1 MKYYRINN
9 RIRAPQVRLI
19 DEEGNFLNVVSI
31 EEALEKAK
39 EKGLDL
45 VEINPTQNPPI
56 AKIMDF
62 GQFRYE
68 ETKKDKVKKT
78 KKAEIKCIRLS
89 PRTGK
94 HDLEVKAKQA
104 KKFFEEGDKIRIE
117 MFLRGRERMHQ
128 NIGEKNINEL
138 IALLGEDIII
148 EQPIAR
154 LGNKLNIIIARK

>member
-1 MKYYRINN
+1 LKYYRINN
-9 RIRAPQVRLI
+9 RIKSPQVRLI
-19 DEEGNFLNVVSI
+19 DEEGKFLNVVSV

-56 AKIMDF
+56 VKIMDF

-68 ETKKDKVKKT
+68 ETKKDKIKKI
-78 KKAEIKCIRLS
+78 KKVELKCIRLS

-104 KKFFEEGDKIRIE
+104 KKFFDEGDKIRIE
-117 MFLRGRERMHQ
+117 MLLRGRERMHQ
-128 NIGEKNINEL
+128 DIGEKNINEL
-138 IALLGEDIII
+138 ISLLGENLKI
-148 EQPIAR
+148 EQPINR
-154 LGNKLNIIIARK
+154 LGNKLSIVIARK